1 MRPRLPN
8 RLLCACFNTAY
19 ILILFSNVLYFYSS
33 NIPVVIAFGKRF
45 HNRLSLTLSRCSN
58 CSSRA

>member
-8 RLLCACFNTAY
+8 RLLCVCFNTAY
-19 ILILFSNVLYFYSS
+19 LLILFSNVLYFYSS
-33 NIPVVIAFGKRF
+33 NIQVIAFAKRF